1 MPALP
6 FEQKRR
12 ETTAK
17 LAALMLANAFI
28 FQEQLSALR
37 ASVRPIR
44 SVLGDRDFVGRTIG
58 HWEMIINEIN
68 YVPIFKVARDI
79 LRSLPAS
86 SDVDNAIRHLAGRA
100 LEIVSKKAALRHDL
114 MGRIYHLLLLEAKY
128 LGTYYTSVPAAT
140 LLLKLAL
147 DIDRWP
153 KVNWSDSDEL
163 RSFQIG
169 DLACGTGTLLMAAS
183 QALTDNFIKWELSKG
198 RAVDASTLR
207 DLHKLIIEEMLHGYD
222 VLPSAVHLTASTLAL
237 LAPET
242 CFEKMRLYSLPLGK
256 AKAGQVYLG
265 SIDYISAN
273 TIQTQLDLMIQGDGD
288 GARTSDERAPRKIPL
303 PRGLQIRFKESL

>member
-1 MPALP
+1 MPAIP
-6 FEQKRR
+6 FEQRRR

-28 FQEQLSALR
+28 FQEQLSSLEYK
-37 ASVRPIR
+37 VKPIR
-44 SVLGDRDFVGRTIG
+44 YMLGERDFVGKTAI
-58 HWEMIINEIN
+58 HWKMIIDEIN

-79 LRSLPAS
+79 ILSLPSHPDADS
-86 SDVDNAIRHLAGRA
+86 SVRHLAQRA

-114 MGRIYHLLLLEAKY
+114 MGRIYHLLLMEAKY

-140 LLLKLAL
+140 LLLKLTL

-153 KVNWSDSDEL
+153 NVDWANPTIL
-163 RSFQIG
+163 REFRIA

-183 QALTDNFIKWELSKG
+183 QALTDNFIKFRVSVGESVNETSI
-198 RAVDASTLR
+198 A
-207 DLHKLIIEEMLHGYD
+207 DLHKLIIEYMLHGYD

-242 CFEKMRLYSLPLGK
+242 CFHKMHLYSLPMGRMK
-256 AKAGQVYLG
+256 SGQIYLVED
-265 SIDYISAN
+265 I
-273 TIQTQLDLMIQGDGD
+273 
-288 GARTSDERAPRKIPL
+288 
-303 PRGLQIRFKESL
+303 